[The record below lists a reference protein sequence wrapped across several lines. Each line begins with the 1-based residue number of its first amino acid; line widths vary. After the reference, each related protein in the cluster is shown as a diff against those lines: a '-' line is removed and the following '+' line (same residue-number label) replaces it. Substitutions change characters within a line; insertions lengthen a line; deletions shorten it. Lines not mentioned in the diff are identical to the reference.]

1 MKALVLSQQSQI
13 TSQENL
19 LKLQTGQIELLEE
32 KLRLHLL
39 KRFGKSTEKYTNTGE
54 VTLFDDAEYTGS
66 LPEEA
71 EEETEVPA
79 HKRKKRRGKRAP
91 LPDFLPRICKNYE
104 LSERDQVCPSG
115 GGKLNRIGESTSEQ
129 LDIIPAKVQ
138 VIQHIRGKYAC

>member
-1 MKALVLSQQSQI
+1 MSESQTTSTLPDSAEELKALVLSQQSQI

-79 HKRKKRRGKRAP
+79 HKRKKRCGK
-91 LPDFLPRICKNYE
+91 
-104 LSERDQVCPSG
+104 
-115 GGKLNRIGESTSEQ
+115 
-129 LDIIPAKVQ
+129 
-138 VIQHIRGKYAC
+138 